1 VTLYTEKG
9 PFGYAVKIKSTSS
22 FLHSSVERSNT
33 RCQASPEKEKIQTRI
48 QNTDANFHTVSFKTV
63 RYVRLHEY
71 AASSGTGPGAH
82 STGDWVSPRTGSTRW
97 RTEVIAYA
105 DNRKA

>member
-1 VTLYTEKG
+1 MRLYTEKG

-63 RYVRLHEY
+63 RYVHLHEY
-71 AASSGTGPGAH
+71 AASSAH

-105 DNRKA
+105 DNLKA